1 MVGWFTARR
10 HYGGGAG
17 QLRRIRPCLEQLET
31 RDCPSAAVITS
42 LSAVSTNGQTVQISG
57 TVQDESPGGCVVQ
70 TTGAASIAIQ
80 VNADGTFTA
89 TVPVSSVTVVQAK
102 ATDPQGLISDP
113 VETKVDLPP
122 QILNFVG
129 THGTGNYWTF
139 TGKVVDESPLTCHV
153 QLGGVTALQ
162 TATVQINADGTFA
175 VTVEMPPTTWVAT
188 AQATDALGQVSNI
201 ATWPCI

>member
-31 RDCPSAAVITS
+31 RDCPSAVITS
-42 LSAVSTNGQTVQISG
+42 LSAVSSDGQTVLISG

-80 VNADGTFTA
+80 VNANGTFTA
-89 TVPVSSVTVVQAK
+89 TVPVSTEIMLQAK
-102 ATDPQGLISDP
+102 ATDQQGLTSDQ

-139 TGKVVDESPLTCHV
+139 TGKVVDETPLTCHV

-162 TATVQINADGTFA
+162 TATVQINADGTFS
-175 VTVEMPPTTWVAT
+175 VTVEMPPTTTWVAT
-188 AQATDALGQVSNI
+188 AQASDALGQVSDI
-201 ATWPCI
+201 VTYPCI